1 MNFII
6 IIIIIALIFIIL
18 LLHHSSN
25 STKDSY
31 LDRIVN
37 KIGSLSIV
45 LYLIGIILTYRILL
59 LTRSYNNMAIDFQYI
74 DRLWLNINNL
84 IANNYD
90 KCPIFINSLFYD
102 WQKNIFNI
110 NNNDI
115 NKNDNWLYINL
126 ISLTIF
132 QSFNDYVLY
141 ISNDKY
147 DKHNWINLFINW
159 TGSDQLYIIW
169 NNNKYNYHDKT
180 VQFVDNLFYL
190 TRTNRPKSTED
201 MKKLKLKIIAS
212 LK

>member
-1 MNFII
+1 
-6 IIIIIALIFIIL
+6 
-18 LLHHSSN
+18 
-25 STKDSY
+25 
-31 LDRIVN
+31 
-37 KIGSLSIV
+37 
-45 LYLIGIILTYRILL
+45 
-59 LTRSYNNMAIDFQYI
+59 
-74 DRLWLNINNL
+74 
-84 IANNYD
+84 
-90 KCPIFINSLFYD
+90 LFYD

-141 ISNDKY
+141 ISDDKY

-212 LK
+212 LNKN

>member
-1 MNFII
+1 MEFIF

-45 LYLIGIILTYRILL
+45 LYLFSIVLTYKILL
-59 LTRSYNNMAIDFQYI
+59 LTRNYNNMAIDFQYI

-84 IANNYD
+84 IATNYD
-90 KCPIFINSLFYD
+90 KCPNFINSLFYD

-159 TGSDQLYIIW
+159 TGSEQLYIIW

-190 TRTNRPKSTED
+190 TRINRPKNTED
-201 MKKLKLKIIAS
+201 MKKLKLKIITS